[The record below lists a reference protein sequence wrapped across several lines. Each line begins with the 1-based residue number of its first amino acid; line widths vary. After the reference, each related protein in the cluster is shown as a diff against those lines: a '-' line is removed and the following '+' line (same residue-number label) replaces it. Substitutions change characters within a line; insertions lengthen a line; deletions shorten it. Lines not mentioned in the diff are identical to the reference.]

1 MNPWTLIPSSPI
13 FISPNLFPCSISLSF
28 YGLFCSSK
36 SLERIF
42 SSTDNDTYPRQDPNQ
57 NPNKVNTKPS
67 DKMVKAENSKSL
79 TNQIFRNSH
88 THNILRN
95 LLIKLLGI
103 RDDGNPQPQ
112 VTILPDF
119 FVDRIIEVSDY
130 SLFIND
136 IQKKIVAR
144 GGSMRG
150 YPSLDIKG
158 GNAVNMAYN
167 LAKLDIHIELFTI
180 ADEIGSAILQSVFLP
195 FRTNVNLH
203 IIKGKHGL
211 STVFEFSKSVT
222 SSSYSASSYST
233 STSNTPSNVMISDVG
248 DNDNFGPELIES
260 QEVNMILQS
269 SDAVIMTN
277 WASNLRGTDLLDYVF
292 TNSPRSVHFLDPA
305 DIERRCFEF
314 INVLKSRSNLVDFL
328 SINENEYNLIIKALE
343 SIIGQK
349 NNTLLPFDSNLY
361 PDNISAFCESAK
373 LLSNFINLTVCIH
386 TTRGSAISDGHESLF
401 VDSIVPSKIDIVSGA
416 GDSWDAGFIFGHL
429 YGFTTIEKI
438 CFANLLSSLH
448 VGNLFGDNP
457 SLSEI
462 IDYIKSS
469 YF

>member
-1 MNPWTLIPSSPI
+1 MNPWTIIPSSATHSTTAVTPPI
-13 FISPNLFPCSISLSF
+13 PSSATHSPSLSSP
-28 YGLFCSSK
+28 YRHLTCSSE
-36 SLERIF
+36 SLERLF
-42 SSTDNDTYPRQDPNQ
+42 SSADNDSLTRPNHVQ
-57 NPNKVNTKPS
+57 NLHKDNTSQVDKLVKTENKR
-67 DKMVKAENSKSL
+67 SL
-79 TNQIFRNSH
+79 TNQILGNSH
-88 THNILRN
+88 THNILKN
-95 LLIKLLGI
+95 LLIKLLDI
-103 RDDGNPQPQ
+103 REARHHQPQ

-119 FVDRIIEVSDY
+119 FVDRIIEVLDY
-130 SLFIND
+130 PIFMND
-136 IQKKIVAR
+136 IQKKIVAG

-150 YPSLDIKG
+150 YSSVDIKG

-167 LAKLDIHIELFTI
+167 LAKLDVRVELFTI
-180 ADEIGSAILQSVFLP
+180 ADEIGSDILRSVFMP

-211 STVFEFSKSVT
+211 STVFEFSNSSI
-222 SSSYSASSYST
+222 SSSSSA
-233 STSNTPSNVMISDVG
+233 NVMVSDVG

-260 QEVNMILQS
+260 QEVRMILRS

-277 WASNLRGTDLLDYVF
+277 WASNLRGTDLLDYAF
-292 TNSPRSVHFLDPA
+292 TNSPKSVHFLDPA

-343 SIIGQK
+343 SVIG
-349 NNTLLPFDSNLY
+349 NTNSTLLTFDGNLY
-361 PDNISAFCESAK
+361 PDNMNAFCESAK
-373 LLSNFINLTVCIH
+373 FLSNFINLTICIH
-386 TTRGSAISDGHESLF
+386 TTKGSAISDGHESLF
-401 VDSIVPSKIDIVSGA
+401 IDSIVPSKIDIVSGA

-438 CFANLLSSLH
+438 CFANLLSFLH
-448 VGNLFGDNP
+448 VENRFGDNL

-462 IDYIKSS
+462 INYIQSS

>member
-1 MNPWTLIPSSPI
+1 MSPWTIIPSPI
-13 FISPNLFPCSISLSF
+13 TPSSTVVNSLNLFPPSSLSSL
-28 YGLFCSSK
+28 YHHLSCLSE

-42 SSTDNDTYPRQDPNQ
+42 SSADNDSFTRPNHDQ
-57 NPNKVNTKPS
+57 NLHKDKDNTNQFDKVVKTENK
-67 DKMVKAENSKSL
+67 KSS
-79 TNQIFRNSH
+79 TNQILGNSH
-88 THNILRN
+88 TSNILRN
-95 LLIKLLGI
+95 LLIKLLDI
-103 RDDGNPQPQ
+103 SEARHHHQPQ

-119 FVDRIIEVSDY
+119 FVDRIIEVLDY
-130 SLFIND
+130 PIFMND
-136 IQKKIVAR
+136 IQKKIAAG

-150 YPSLDIKG
+150 YSSVDIKG
-158 GNAVNMAYN
+158 GNAVNVAYS
-167 LAKLDIHIELFTI
+167 LAKLDVRVELFTI
-180 ADEIGSAILQSVFLP
+180 ADEIGSAILRSVFLP

-211 STVFEFSKSVT
+211 STVFEFSNSSI
-222 SSSYSASSYST
+222 SSSS
-233 STSNTPSNVMISDVG
+233 SNVMVSDVG

-260 QEVNMILQS
+260 QEVRMILRS

-292 TNSPRSVHFLDPA
+292 TNSPKSVHFLDPA

-314 INVLKSRSNLVDFL
+314 INVLKSRSNLLDFL
-328 SINENEYNLIIKALE
+328 SINENEYNLIIKALG
-343 SIIGQK
+343 SVIG
-349 NNTLLPFDSNLY
+349 NTNSTFLAFDGNLY
-361 PDNISAFCESAK
+361 PDNINAFCESAK
-373 LLSNFINLTVCIH
+373 LLSNFINLTVCVH
-386 TTRGSAISDGHESLF
+386 TTKGSAISNGHESLF
-401 VDSIVPSKIDIVSGA
+401 VNSIIPTKIDIVSGA

-448 VGNLFGDNP
+448 VGNSFGGNP

-462 IDYIKSS
+462 IDHIKSS

>member
-1 MNPWTLIPSSPI
+1 MSPSPSPFPSPLSSPV
-13 FISPNLFPCSISLSF
+13 CHLS
-28 YGLFCSSK
+28 CSSE

-42 SSTDNDTYPRQDPNQ
+42 SSTGNDSFLRPNHDQNLHKDPTNQ
-57 NPNKVNTKPS
+57 S
-67 DKMVKAENSKSL
+67 DKIVKTENRTSL
-79 TNQIFRNSH
+79 TNQIFGNSH

-95 LLIKLLGI
+95 LLIKLSDI
-103 RDDGNPQPQ
+103 REDRYHQPQ

-119 FVDRIIEVSDY
+119 FVDRIIQVLDY
-130 SLFIND
+130 PIFMND
-136 IQKKIVAR
+136 IQKKIVAG

-150 YPSLDIKG
+150 YSSVDIKG
-158 GNAVNMAYN
+158 GNAVNMAYS
-167 LAKLDIHIELFTI
+167 LAKLDVRVELFTI
-180 ADEIGSAILQSVFLP
+180 ADEIGSAILRSVFLP

-211 STVFEFSKSVT
+211 STVFEFSN
-222 SSSYSASSYST
+222 SSISSISASSS
-233 STSNTPSNVMISDVG
+233 SNVMVSDVG

-260 QEVNMILQS
+260 QEVRMILRS

-277 WASNLRGTDLLDYVF
+277 WASNLRGTELLDYVF
-292 TNSPRSVHFLDPA
+292 TNSTKAVHFLDPA

-343 SIIGQK
+343 SVIGYN
-349 NNTLLPFDSNLY
+349 NNTLLAFDSNLY
-361 PDNISAFCESAK
+361 PDNINAFCESAK

-386 TTRGSAISDGHESLF
+386 TTKGSAISDGHESLF

-429 YGFTTIEKI
+429 YGFTTMEKI

-462 IDYIKSS
+462 IDYIQSS

>member
-1 MNPWTLIPSSPI
+1 MNPWTIVSSSPI
-13 FISPNLFPCSISLSF
+13 LNSPNLFPCSPSSSFYHLSF
-28 YGLFCSSK
+28 SSK

-42 SSTDNDTYPRQDPNQ
+42 SSTDNDSYLRPEHNQ
-57 NPNKVNTKPS
+57 NPHKENTKPP
-67 DKMVKAENSKSL
+67 DKMVKEENNKTMTS
-79 TNQIFRNSH
+79 QIFGNSH

-95 LLIKLLGI
+95 LLVKLLDI
-103 RDDGNPQPQ
+103 KKDGNHQPQ

-130 SLFIND
+130 SLFMND

-150 YPSLDIKG
+150 YSSLDIKG
-158 GNAVNMAYN
+158 GNAVNMAYS
-167 LAKLDIHIELFTI
+167 LAKLNIHVELFTI
-180 ADEIGSAILQSVFLP
+180 ADKIGSAILQSVFLP
-195 FRTNVNLH
+195 FKKNVNLH

-211 STVFEFSKSVT
+211 STVFEFSKSTT
-222 SSSYSASSYST
+222 SSSSSS
-233 STSNTPSNVMISDVG
+233 TPSNVMVSDVG

-314 INVLKSRSNLVDFL
+314 INVLENRSNLVDFL

-343 SIIGQK
+343 SIMGQK
-349 NNTLLPFDSNLY
+349 NSNLLVFDSNLY
-361 PDNISAFCESAK
+361 PDNTSAFCESAK

-462 IDYIKSS
+462 IDFIKTS

>member
-1 MNPWTLIPSSPI
+1 MNPSPSPFPSPFPSPLSSPV
-13 FISPNLFPCSISLSF
+13 CHLS
-28 YGLFCSSK
+28 CSSE

-42 SSTDNDTYPRQDPNQ
+42 SSTGSDSFLRPNHDQNLHKDTTNQ
-57 NPNKVNTKPS
+57 S
-67 DKMVKAENSKSL
+67 DKIVKTENRTSL
-79 TNQIFRNSH
+79 TNQIFGNSH
-88 THNILRN
+88 THDILRN
-95 LLIKLLGI
+95 LLIKLSDI
-103 RDDGNPQPQ
+103 REDRSHQPQ

-119 FVDRIIEVSDY
+119 FVDRIIQVLDY
-130 SLFIND
+130 PIFMND
-136 IQKKIVAR
+136 IQKKIVAG

-150 YPSLDIKG
+150 YSSVDIKG
-158 GNAVNMAYN
+158 GNAVNMAYS
-167 LAKLDIHIELFTI
+167 LAKLDVRVELFTI
-180 ADEIGSAILQSVFLP
+180 ADEIGSAILRSVFLP

-211 STVFEFSKSVT
+211 STVFEFSN
-222 SSSYSASSYST
+222 SSISSIS
-233 STSNTPSNVMISDVG
+233 SISSSNVMVSDVG

-260 QEVNMILQS
+260 QEVRMILRS

-277 WASNLRGTDLLDYVF
+277 WASNLRGTELLDYVF
-292 TNSPRSVHFLDPA
+292 TNSTKSVHFLDPA

-343 SIIGQK
+343 SVIGY
-349 NNTLLPFDSNLY
+349 NNSTLLTFDSNLY
-361 PDNISAFCESAK
+361 PDNINAFCESAK

-386 TTRGSAISDGHESLF
+386 TTKGSAISDGHESLF

-429 YGFTTIEKI
+429 YGFTTMEKI

-462 IDYIKSS
+462 IDYIKFS
-469 YF
+469 YI

>member
-1 MNPWTLIPSSPI
+1 MNPWTIIPSSVIPSPTTAVNSPI
-13 FISPNLFPCSISLSF
+13 PSPHPLSSLYHNLT
-28 YGLFCSSK
+28 CSSE

-42 SSTDNDTYPRQDPNQ
+42 SSADDDSLTRPNDDQNLHKDNTRQVDKIVKTE
-57 NPNKVNTKPS
+57 NKR
-67 DKMVKAENSKSL
+67 SL
-79 TNQIFRNSH
+79 TNQILRNSH
-88 THNILRN
+88 IHNILRN
-95 LLIKLLGI
+95 LLIKLLDI
-103 RDDGNPQPQ
+103 REARHNQPQ

-119 FVDRIIEVSDY
+119 FVDRIIEISDY
-130 SLFIND
+130 PIFMND
-136 IQKKIVAR
+136 IQKKIVAG

-150 YPSLDIKG
+150 YSSMDIKG
-158 GNAVNMAYN
+158 GNAVNMAYS
-167 LAKLDIHIELFTI
+167 LAKLDVHVELFTV
-180 ADEIGSAILQSVFLP
+180 ADEIGSAILRSVFMP

-211 STVFEFSKSVT
+211 STVFEFSNSSI
-222 SSSYSASSYST
+222 SSSYS
-233 STSNTPSNVMISDVG
+233 NVMVSDVG

-260 QEVNMILQS
+260 QEVMMILRS

-277 WASNLRGTDLLDYVF
+277 WASNLRGTDLLDYAF
-292 TNSPRSVHFLDPA
+292 TNSPKSVHFLDPA

-314 INVLKSRSNLVDFL
+314 INMLKSRSNLVDFL

-343 SIIGQK
+343 SVIG
-349 NNTLLPFDSNLY
+349 NPNSTLLTFDSNLY
-361 PDNISAFCESAK
+361 PDNMNAFCESAK
-373 LLSNFINLTVCIH
+373 FLSNFINLTVCIH
-386 TTRGSAISDGHESLF
+386 TTKGSTISDGHKSLF
-401 VDSIVPSKIDIVSGA
+401 IDSIVPSKIDIVSGA

-448 VGNLFGDNP
+448 VENSLGDNP

>member
-1 MNPWTLIPSSPI
+1 M
-13 FISPNLFPCSISLSF
+13 
-28 YGLFCSSK
+28 
-36 SLERIF
+36 
-42 SSTDNDTYPRQDPNQ
+42 
-57 NPNKVNTKPS
+57 
-67 DKMVKAENSKSL
+67 

-88 THNILRN
+88 THNILKN
-95 LLIKLLGI
+95 LLLKLLDI
-103 RDDGNPQPQ
+103 REDRNHQPQ

-119 FVDRIIEVSDY
+119 FVDRIIDVSDY

-150 YPSLDIKG
+150 YSSLDIKG
-158 GNAVNMAYN
+158 GNAVNMAYS
-167 LAKLDIHIELFTI
+167 LAKLDIHVELFTL

-195 FRTNVNLH
+195 FKTNVNLH

-211 STVFEFSKSVT
+211 STVFEFSNSAT
-222 SSSYSASSYST
+222 SSSSSTSSSTPSTSSSTPSTSSSTPSTSSSTTSTTSTT
-233 STSNTPSNVMISDVG
+233 STSSSPSNVMVSDVG

-260 QEVNMILQS
+260 QEVDMILQS

-328 SINENEYNLIIKALE
+328 SINENEYNLITKALE
-343 SIIGQK
+343 SIIGRK
-349 NNTLLPFDSNLY
+349 NSNLLVFDSNSY
-361 PDNISAFCESAK
+361 PDNVIAFCESTK
-373 LLSNFINLTVCIH
+373 LLSNFINLTVCVH

-401 VDSIVPSKIDIVSGA
+401 VDSIVPPQIDIVSGA

-448 VGNLFGDNP
+448 VGNQFGDNP

>member
-1 MNPWTLIPSSPI
+1 
-13 FISPNLFPCSISLSF
+13 
-28 YGLFCSSK
+28 
-36 SLERIF
+36 
-42 SSTDNDTYPRQDPNQ
+42 
-57 NPNKVNTKPS
+57 
-67 DKMVKAENSKSL
+67 
-79 TNQIFRNSH
+79 
-88 THNILRN
+88 
-95 LLIKLLGI
+95 
-103 RDDGNPQPQ
+103 
-112 VTILPDF
+112 
-119 FVDRIIEVSDY
+119 
-130 SLFIND
+130 
-136 IQKKIVAR
+136 
-144 GGSMRG
+144 
-150 YPSLDIKG
+150 
-158 GNAVNMAYN
+158 MAYS
-167 LAKLDIHIELFTI
+167 LAKLDIRVELFTI
-180 ADEIGSAILQSVFLP
+180 ADEIGSAILRSVFLP

-211 STVFEFSKSVT
+211 STVFEFSN
-222 SSSYSASSYST
+222 SSISSISASSS
-233 STSNTPSNVMISDVG
+233 SNVMVSDVG

-260 QEVNMILQS
+260 QEVRMILRS

-277 WASNLRGTDLLDYVF
+277 WASNLRGTELLDYVF
-292 TNSPRSVHFLDPA
+292 TNSTKSVHFLDPA

-343 SIIGQK
+343 SVIGYN
-349 NNTLLPFDSNLY
+349 NNTLLAFDSNLY
-361 PDNISAFCESAK
+361 PDNINAFCESAK

-386 TTRGSAISDGHESLF
+386 TTKGSAISDGHESLF

-462 IDYIKSS
+462 IDYIKSC

>member
-1 MNPWTLIPSSPI
+1 
-13 FISPNLFPCSISLSF
+13 
-28 YGLFCSSK
+28 
-36 SLERIF
+36 
-42 SSTDNDTYPRQDPNQ
+42 
-57 NPNKVNTKPS
+57 
-67 DKMVKAENSKSL
+67 MVKAENRKNL
-79 TNQIFRNSH
+79 TNQIFGNSH

-95 LLIKLLGI
+95 LLIKLLDI
-103 RDDGNPQPQ
+103 KDDRHHQPQ

-119 FVDRIIEVSDY
+119 FVDRIIEVLDY
-130 SLFIND
+130 PIFMND
-136 IQKKIVAR
+136 IQKKIVAG

-150 YPSLDIKG
+150 YSSVDIKG
-158 GNAVNMAYN
+158 GNAVNMAYS
-167 LAKLDIHIELFTI
+167 LAKLDVRIELFTI
-180 ADEIGSAILQSVFLP
+180 ADEIGSAILRSVFLP

-203 IIKGKHGL
+203 IMKGKHGL
-211 STVFEFSKSVT
+211 STVFEFSN
-222 SSSYSASSYST
+222 
-233 STSNTPSNVMISDVG
+233 TSNPISTYSSSNVMVSDVG

-260 QEVNMILQS
+260 QKVSMILRS

-277 WASNLRGTDLLDYVF
+277 WASNLRGTDLLDYTF
-292 TNSPRSVHFLDPA
+292 SNSPKSIHFLDPA

-343 SIIGQK
+343 SVIDYD
-349 NNTLLPFDSNLY
+349 NSTLLTFDSNLS
-361 PDNISAFCESAK
+361 PDSINAFCESAK
-373 LLSNFINLTVCIH
+373 FLANFINLTVCVH
-386 TTRGSAISDGHESLF
+386 TTKGSAISDGQESLF

-462 IDYIKSS
+462 IDFIKTS

>member
-1 MNPWTLIPSSPI
+1 MNPWTFIPSSPVPSTH
-13 FISPNLFPCSISLSF
+13 ISSPCSLSSSF
-28 YGLFCSSK
+28 DRLSCSSK
-36 SLERIF
+36 PLERIF
-42 SSTDNDTYPRQDPNQ
+42 SSTGNDSFLGPNHNQ
-57 NPNKVNTKPS
+57 NPHEENTNLF
-67 DKMVKAENSKSL
+67 DKMVKAENRKSL
-79 TNQIFRNSH
+79 SNQIFGNSH
-88 THNILRN
+88 TNDILRN
-95 LLIKLLGI
+95 LLTKLLDI
-103 RDDGNPQPQ
+103 REARYHQPQ

-119 FVDRIIEVSDY
+119 FVDRIIEVLDY
-130 SLFIND
+130 PIFMND
-136 IQKKIVAR
+136 IQKKIVAG

-150 YPSLDIKG
+150 YSSLDIKG
-158 GNAVNMAYN
+158 GNAVNMAYS
-167 LAKLDIHIELFTI
+167 LAKLDVRVELFTI
-180 ADEIGSAILQSVFLP
+180 ADEIGSDILHSVFLP

-211 STVFEFSKSVT
+211 STVFEFSN
-222 SSSYSASSYST
+222 SSPSSPSP
-233 STSNTPSNVMISDVG
+233 SSSNVMVSDVG

-260 QEVNMILQS
+260 QEVRMILRS

-292 TNSPRSVHFLDPA
+292 TNSPKSVHFLDPA

-343 SIIGQK
+343 SVIGC
-349 NNTLLPFDSNLY
+349 NNGTLLAFDNNLY
-361 PDNISAFCESAK
+361 PDNIDAFCESAK

-386 TTRGSAISDGHESLF
+386 TTKGSAISDGHESLF

-462 IDYIKSS
+462 IDYIKSN

>member
-1 MNPWTLIPSSPI
+1 M
-13 FISPNLFPCSISLSF
+13 
-28 YGLFCSSK
+28 
-36 SLERIF
+36 IF
-42 SSTDNDTYPRQDPNQ
+42 S
-57 NPNKVNTKPS
+57 
-67 DKMVKAENSKSL
+67 E
-79 TNQIFRNSH
+79 ICW
-88 THNILRN
+88 
-95 LLIKLLGI
+95 IKLLDI
-103 RDDGNPQPQ
+103 RESKHHQPQ

-119 FVDRIIEVSDY
+119 FVDRIIEVLDY
-130 SLFIND
+130 PIFMND
-136 IQKKIVAR
+136 IQKKIVAG

-150 YPSLDIKG
+150 YSSLDIKG
-158 GNAVNMAYN
+158 GNAVNMAYS
-167 LAKLDIHIELFTI
+167 LAKLDVRVELFTI
-180 ADEIGSAILQSVFLP
+180 ADKIGSAILRSVFLP
-195 FRTNVNLH
+195 FKTNVNLH

-211 STVFEFSKSVT
+211 STVFEFSNSSTTSTTST
-222 SSSYSASSYST
+222 SSS
-233 STSNTPSNVMISDVG
+233 SNVMVSDVG

-260 QEVNMILQS
+260 QKVKMILRS

-292 TNSPRSVHFLDPA
+292 TNSPKSVHFLDPA

-343 SIIGQK
+343 SVCGY
-349 NNTLLPFDSNLY
+349 NNSTLLAFDSNLY
-361 PDNISAFCESAK
+361 PDNVSAFCESAK

-386 TTRGSAISDGHESLF
+386 TTKGSAISDGHESLF

>member
-1 MNPWTLIPSSPI
+1 MS
-13 FISPNLFPCSISLSF
+13 
-28 YGLFCSSK
+28 CSSK

-42 SSTDNDTYPRQDPNQ
+42 SSTGNDSFLRPNHDQ
-57 NPNKVNTKPS
+57 NLHKDTTNQS
-67 DKMVKAENSKSL
+67 DKIVKTENRTSL
-79 TNQIFRNSH
+79 TNQIFGNSH

-95 LLIKLLGI
+95 LLIKLSDI
-103 RDDGNPQPQ
+103 REDRYHQPQ

-119 FVDRIIEVSDY
+119 FVDRIIQVLDY
-130 SLFIND
+130 PIFMND
-136 IQKKIVAR
+136 IQKKIVAG

-150 YPSLDIKG
+150 YSSVDIKG
-158 GNAVNMAYN
+158 GNAVNMAYS
-167 LAKLDIHIELFTI
+167 LAKLDVRVELFTI
-180 ADEIGSAILQSVFLP
+180 ADEIGSAILRSVFLP

-211 STVFEFSKSVT
+211 STVFEFSNSSISSIST
-222 SSSYSASSYST
+222 SSS
-233 STSNTPSNVMISDVG
+233 SNVMVSDVG

-260 QEVNMILQS
+260 QEVRMILRS

-277 WASNLRGTDLLDYVF
+277 WASNLRGTELLDYVF
-292 TNSPRSVHFLDPA
+292 TNSTKSVHFLDPA

-343 SIIGQK
+343 SVIGY
-349 NNTLLPFDSNLY
+349 NNSTLLAFDSNLY
-361 PDNISAFCESAK
+361 PDNINAFCESAK

-386 TTRGSAISDGHESLF
+386 TTKGSAISDGHESLF